1 MNKDEYKKLVD
12 KITPKE
18 NKFKNFMVAFLV
30 GGSIGMLGEVI
41 INLLTTAFGV
51 SVTESYMWL
60 CMIIIFVGSF
70 LTALGI
76 FDSFVSKAKCGLIVP
91 TTGFAHSIASSALD
105 YKKDGLVTGLGA
117 NFFKLAGSVILY
129 GILSSFVLL
138 VIRMILWLV

>member
-41 INLLTTAFGV
+41 INLLTTAFGI